1 MLGSWTQTI
10 DAAALCV
17 TALALLSG
25 AVALVRIRQLGPAL
39 AVLMEMLT
47 GAGLLH
53 LAAAPTLNRALG
65 AGGVLLIR
73 KLAILRLKEDPLA
86 ALLVHLRRVSVR
98 LTTRRYWHP
107 APHARGFR
115 RDRR

>member
-1 MLGSWTQTI
+1 M
-10 DAAALCV
+10 ALV
-17 TALALLSG
+17 SG
-25 AVALVRIRQLGPAL
+25 AVALARIRQLGPAL

-86 ALLVHLRRVSVR
+86 SLLIHLRRVSVR
-98 LTTRRYWHP
+98 LTTRRYRLP
-107 APHARGFR
+107 ALPIPGCR
-115 RDRR
+115 R

>member
-1 MLGSWTQTI
+1 MDT
-10 DAAALCV
+10 AALCV
-17 TALALLSG
+17 TALALVSG
-25 AVALVRIRQLGPAL
+25 AVALVRIRQLAPAL

-73 KLAILRLKEDPLA
+73 KLAILRLKEDPLG
-86 ALLVHLRRVSVR
+86 ALLVHRRRVSVR
-98 LTTRRYWHP
+98 LRTRRYRLP
-107 APHARGFR
+107 ALQIPGR
-115 RDRR
+115 RR